1 MIGEN
6 IKRIRKKRKITQIQL
21 AKMSGLTN
29 DYISKLEL
37 GKRENPSAEVISKI
51 AEVLN
56 CSTDDL
62 ITNNEIKNNLKNIRE
77 KKGLSQAELSK
88 ISGVS
93 NVYISNLEN
102 GVKNNPSLDL
112 IAKLADALQCS
123 VNDILGEEENIDLQY
138 KKAVAKIAST
148 ENDFDGVAK
157 QLIKRFIE
165 EGIISPSDKEIPK
178 DTMKLIEE
186 AIILDA
192 KVNNNLKKK
201 GSK

>member
-1 MIGEN
+1 MDIN
-6 IKRIRKKRKITQIQL
+6 KV
-21 AKMSGLTN
+21 A
-29 DYISKLEL
+29 
-37 GKRENPSAEVISKI
+37 
-51 AEVLN
+51 
-56 CSTDDL
+56 
-62 ITNNEIKNNLKNIRE
+62 NNLKNIRE
-77 KKGLSQAELSK
+77 KKGLSQSQLSK
-88 ISGVS
+88 SSGVS

-102 GVKNNPSLDL
+102 AIKKNPSLDL
-112 IAKLADALQCS
+112 ITKLANALGCS

-138 KKAVAKIAST
+138 KKAITKIASS

-165 EGIISPSDKEIPK
+165 EGIISPNDKEISK